1 MLLNVQ
7 LGIRHTGS
15 GWPARAQAPSKGMA
29 HSLSDLARLPEGAS
43 SRNPAGSFPGVSR
56 LPRRH
61 SAQPLLQII
70 IIALPC
76 DPLLRTTTH
85 WSRRDN
91 ARTRRRGPRA
101 TFGVAVRFK
110 TSRMGAA
117 TRPNGGAVGFRSRAQ
132 WSLPFSHLCRGFS
145 AAPCSPSDGTDTLK
159 ASCASWVG
167 HPADGRHPFSLK
179 ISLLF
184 RGSMSRRK
192 TLFSQPL
199 I

>member
-1 MLLNVQ
+1 M
-7 LGIRHTGS
+7 
-15 GWPARAQAPSKGMA
+15 GWPT
-29 HSLSDLARLPEGAS
+29 SLGDLARLPEGAS

-110 TSRMGAA
+110 TSRMGV
-117 TRPNGGAVGFRSRAQ
+117 RPPGPTVEPLDFVAVPSQ

>member
-15 GWPARAQAPSKGMA
+15 GLPARAQAPSKGMA

-110 TSRMGAA
+110 TSRMGVRPPGPTVEPLDFVAVPSGRCRSATCAGVSRLPLAA
-117 TRPNGGAVGFRSRAQ
+117 RPT
-132 WSLPFSHLCRGFS
+132 
-145 AAPCSPSDGTDTLK
+145 APT
-159 ASCASWVG
+159 
-167 HPADGRHPFSLK
+167 H
-179 ISLLF
+179 
-184 RGSMSRRK
+184 
-192 TLFSQPL
+192 
-199 I
+199 